1 MTFLIDQLNLP
12 DEISTELARLS
23 TTYEFVGLSDKG
35 QNGYL
40 FIARN
45 RVIDRQVA
53 IKFYFWADGTREHV
67 EPKSLAAGKSESVI
81 DVLDASLVGEEWA
94 MFVTPCCENGDL
106 DKYREGHRFGLR
118 SALEFTS
125 KLLDGVAALHE
136 HKFVH
141 RDLKPENL
149 LVSDDGW
156 PLIADFGSVRSIP
169 DGQDDVAGSGH
180 AVLYRPPESFE
191 TTRYDKRGD
200 LYQCGIVL
208 FQVLG
213 GRLPY
218 AYQEYLSEADR
229 KQYAHL
235 QDAFDRYKLVEGA
248 IRKKA
253 QSGKL
258 LDLNSLPFFV
268 PPTVKSLLRKAANP
282 EPAKRFQSA
291 SDFMNAVNQLSNRV
305 VDWQYDGNEVIA
317 QGKEKRYRVEK
328 AGRLFVVEQNS
339 GKGWRKVPGC
349 ESASLSHQLNFISD
363 KCKR

>member
-12 DEISTELARLS
+12 EEISAELTRLS
-23 TTYEFVGLSDKG
+23 STYEFAGLSDKG

-67 EPKSLAAGKSESVI
+67 EPKSLAAVESESVI

-94 MFVTPCCENGDL
+94 MFVTPCCKNGDL

-118 SALEFTS
+118 NALEFAS

-136 HKFVH
+136 LKFVH

-149 LVSDDGW
+149 LVSDNGW
-156 PLIADFGSVRSIP
+156 PLIADFGSVRLIP
-169 DGQDDVAGSGH
+169 DGQSDVVGSGH

-229 KQYAHL
+229 RKYAHL
-235 QDAFDRYKLVEGA
+235 QDDFDRYKLVETA
-248 IRKKA
+248 IKDKA

-258 LDLNSLPFFV
+258 LDLESLPFFV
-268 PPTVKSLLRKAANP
+268 PTTVKSLIRKAANP
-282 EPAKRFQSA
+282 EPSRRFQSA
-291 SDFMNAVNQLSNRV
+291 SDFMNAINRLSNSV
-305 VDWQYDGNEVIA
+305 VDWQYDGNEIVA
-317 QGKEKRYRVEK
+317 QAKGRRYRVQK
-328 AGRLFVVEQNS
+328 TGGLFVVEQNS
-339 GKGWRKVPGC
+339 GKGWRRVPGC
-349 ESASLSHQLNFISD
+349 EARSLSQQLNFISD

>member
-1 MTFLIDQLNLP
+1 MNFLIDQLNLP
-12 DEISTELARLS
+12 DEISAELARLS
-23 TTYEFVGLSDKG
+23 STYEFAERSDKG

-45 RVIDRQVA
+45 RLIDRQVA

-67 EPKSLAAGKSESVI
+67 EPKSLAAIESESVI
-81 DVLDASLVGEEWA
+81 DVLDASLVGKEWA
-94 MFVTPCCENGDL
+94 MFVTPCCKNGDL

-118 SALEFTS
+118 NALEFAS

-169 DGQDDVAGSGH
+169 DGQSDVVGSGH

-191 TTRYDKRGD
+191 TIRYDKRGD

-213 GRLPY
+213 GKLPY
-218 AYQEYLSEADR
+218 ADQEYLSEADR
-229 KQYAHL
+229 RKYARL
-235 QDAFDRYKLVEGA
+235 QDDFDRYKLVETA
-248 IRKKA
+248 IKDKA

-258 LDLNSLPFFV
+258 LDLESLPFFV
-268 PPTVKSLLRKAANP
+268 PTTVKSLIRKAANP
-282 EPAKRFQSA
+282 EPSKRFQSA
-291 SDFMNAVNQLSNRV
+291 SDFMNAINRLSNSV
-305 VDWQYDGNEVIA
+305 VDWKFDSNKPVA
-317 QGKEKRYRVEK
+317 QGSEKRYRLMDIK
-328 AGRLFVVEQNS
+328 GQFFVEQDS
-339 GKGWRKVPGC
+339 GRGWRKLPGC
-349 ESASLSHQLNFISD
+349 EAGSLSQQLKLIIA